1 MNCLKCGRK
10 IDDGQV
16 FCTDCLVQ
24 MEKYPIKPGTAVV
37 LPNRVEAPQIRK
49 NSPRFRVA
57 LSQEEQLRLLK
68 RRVHNLTLALAI
80 VLLLFAGLAFFT
92 GHLLRSQA
100 QPRPGQ
106 NYSSVTSSESSG
118 TD

>member
-24 MEKYPIKPGTAVV
+24 MEKYPIKPGTAVI
-37 LPNRVEAPQIRK
+37 LPSRNDPVPARK
-49 NSPRFRVA
+49 SSFRFRPA
-57 LSQEEQLRLLK
+57 LSPEEQLRHLK
-68 RRVHNLTLALAI
+68 RRVHRLTLALAV

-92 GHLLRSQA
+92 GHLLRSRS
-100 QPRPGQ
+100 QPLPGQ
-106 NYSSVTSSESSG
+106 NYSSFTASEPSG
-118 TD
+118 TN